1 MIFIDPIIE
10 NILKIL
16 VLFEDMKVQ
25 LGTQNIIMY
34 A

>member
-10 NILKIL
+10 NNLKIL